1 MSKEWRLAIRVATGS
16 TFSARTTQ
24 LPLRAAAVA
33 LALLGTSGTLHLV
46 GADDRVRLAQTAERH
61 VDVAATILAEP
72 ATQIPFAIQVGPQ
85 DAVPANSFIRLR
97 GLPHSVSLSEGH
109 AIAPG
114 AWAIPLFGLATLQAT
129 IPAGLSGRSELIVTL
144 VAVDGTVLAEGTSAL
159 LIESVAE
166 PAPSEN
172 PPDPKHAGALI
183 PPIPVPA
190 DRPDRNSAPKPP
202 ELAAD
207 EIARA
212 EKLLALGERYLAQG
226 NIAGA
231 RQFFQRAANAGLA
244 QGALRLAG
252 TYDPAELERLQV
264 RGVAPDRA
272 EARKW
277 YERAKQLGAPEA
289 EERLARLGGS

>member
-16 TFSARTTQ
+16 TLSARTTQ

-114 AWAIPLFGLATLQAT
+114 AWAIPLFGLATLQAN

-277 YERAKQLGAPEA
+277 YERAKELGAPEA

>member
-16 TFSARTTQ
+16 TLSARTTQ

-114 AWAIPLFGLATLQAT
+114 AWAIPLFGLATLQAN

-172 PPDPKHAGALI
+172 PLDPKHAGALI

-277 YERAKQLGAPEA
+277 YERAKELGAPEA